1 MKTLQ
6 PRRLFQP
13 WTEPPRPRIGYAA
26 MRGLM
31 ASGDILRVRST
42 CALGR
47 AIEFFRPGGS
57 HAIVCWR
64 TRIALNSGKVVT
76 RIDMAEANA
85 RGFVP
90 RRLST
95 VLAGIQG
102 KVYWH
107 HLGMSPAQE
116 DTCAVEIDKMVK
128 GDIEYAYPQL
138 GALMLYHPKIEFNE
152 CICSEGAV
160 RPAIA
165 ARKVAKLTWCPTPAD
180 LVGLPGQ
187 CWEIDLDTVRDFI
200 REKNGHG

>member
-1 MKTLQ
+1 MAITLR
-6 PRRLFQP
+6 PRRLFEP
-13 WTEPPRPRIGYAA
+13 WTEPARPKIDYAL
-26 MRGLM
+26 MRNHLC
-31 ASGDILRVRST
+31 SGDILRFRST

-57 HAIVCWR
+57 HAAVCWR

-95 VLAGIQG
+95 VLASVQG
-102 KVYWH
+102 RVFWH
-107 HLGMSPAQE
+107 HLNMSPSQE
-116 DTCAVEIDKMVK
+116 DTCAVEIDDMTK

-138 GALMLYHPKIEFNE
+138 GALMLYHPRIEYNE

-160 RPAIA
+160 RA
-165 ARKVAKLTWCPTPAD
+165 AVKAGIVARLKWCPTPAD
-180 LVGLPGQ
+180 LVGLPGH
-187 CWEIDLDTVRDFI
+187 CWEIDLDSVRDFI
-200 REKNGHG
+200 RKRECP